1 MRERRRSAGG
11 PDNRQT
17 IDLTT
22 LARWVPSAN
31 MNLMKTTTATK
42 LSHSVFARDFSAV
55 TRRALLKKGIAVIGI
70 TNVPGPGGDYAN
82 GSRGYQLSNAG
93 TFMIRGYFEVIALAA

>member
-1 MRERRRSAGG
+1 MRALRRAERIFQES
-11 PDNRQT
+11 T
-17 IDLTT
+17 HET
-22 LARWVPSAN
+22 LRWGPSAVILY
-31 MNLMKTTTATK
+31 LMKTTTKTVAK

-70 TNVPGPGGDYAN
+70 TNVPGPGGDYSN
-82 GSRGYQLSNAG
+82 GSRGYELSNGG